1 MRTYRCA
8 VNFRQETRGLTL
20 IQCKTVPVRD
30 QRPEAAGNARRRRR
44 VRRPLA
50 RCQRRR
56 LSGPWLAAVLAAG
69 LATGCA
75 AGAAS
80 PRPAAAGGRPAPG
93 PGIAVP
99 AGSLVRVPR
108 PDYSSP
114 ASVAAAFYVAWA
126 STDAVHDQPG
136 TYLALCAPLVTAAL
150 ERQLAA
156 SQPAPAAW
164 QAMHRA
170 RLVSLVR
177 VQAVTHPDGAPAP
190 TPSAVYL
197 RVYATRV
204 TTTWAGRQV
213 ASDGITV
220 QLTRSGGRWL
230 VSAVLFY

>member
-1 MRTYRCA
+1 M
-8 VNFRQETRGLTL
+8 
-20 IQCKTVPVRD
+20 PVRG
-30 QRPEAAGNARRRRR
+30 QCPGAAGNTRRR
-44 VRRPLA
+44 A
-50 RCQRRR
+50 AA
-56 LSGPWLAAVLAAG
+56 WLAVVLAAG
-69 LATGCA
+69 LVTGCA

-80 PRPAAAGGRPAPG
+80 PHPAAVGEPPAS
-93 PGIAVP
+93 GIAVP
-99 AGSLVRVPR
+99 PGSQVRVPH
-108 PDYSSP
+108 PDYARP

-136 TYLALCAPLVTAAL
+136 TYLALCAPLVTPAL
-150 ERQLAA
+150 DRQLSV

-164 QAMHRA
+164 QAMRRA

-177 VQAVTHPDGAPAP
+177 VQAVTHPAGAPAP
-190 TPSAVYL
+190 TASVVYL

-204 TTTWAGRQV
+204 STTSAGRQA

>member
-1 MRTYRCA
+1 
-8 VNFRQETRGLTL
+8 L
-20 IQCKTVPVRD
+20 IQCKTAPARGR
-30 QRPEAAGNARRRRR
+30 RPETAVSARRRCRA
-44 VRRPLA
+44 RRPLG
-50 RCQRRR
+50 RSERR
-56 LSGPWLAAVLAAG
+56 LSGAWLAVALAA
-69 LATGCA
+69 GCA
-75 AGAAS
+75 AGAA
-80 PRPAAAGGRPAPG
+80 PQRPAAAAERPA

-99 AGSLVRVPR
+99 AGSLVRIPR
-108 PDYSSP
+108 PDYARP

-156 SQPAPAAW
+156 SQPAPFAW
-164 QAMHRA
+164 HAMRRA

-177 VQAVTHPDGAPAP
+177 VQAVTSPAGAP
-190 TPSAVYL
+190 TPTPSVVYL

-204 TTTWAGRQV
+204 TTTSAGRQV

-220 QLTRSGGRWL
+220 RLTRSGGRWL

>member
-1 MRTYRCA
+1 
-8 VNFRQETRGLTL
+8 L

-56 LSGPWLAAVLAAG
+56 LSGAWLAAVLAAG

-177 VQAVTHPDGAPAP
+177 VQAVTRPDGAPAP
-190 TPSAVYL
+190 TATVVYL

-204 TTTWAGRQV
+204 TTTWAGRQA

>member
-1 MRTYRCA
+1 MRG
-8 VNFRQETRGLTL
+8 E
-20 IQCKTVPVRD
+20 
-30 QRPEAAGNARRRRR
+30 RPETAGNARHRHRA
-44 VRRPLA
+44 RRPVA
-50 RCQRRR
+50 RSQRRQ
-56 LSGPWLAAVLAAG
+56 LSGARLAAVLAA
-69 LATGCA
+69 LLVTGCA

-80 PRPAAAGGRPAPG
+80 PRPAAAGERPAPG
-93 PGIAVP
+93 TAVP
-99 AGSLVRVPR
+99 AGSLVRVPH
-108 PDYSSP
+108 PDYARP
-114 ASVAAAFYVAWA
+114 ASVAAAFYIAWGSA
-126 STDAVHDQPG
+126 DAVHDQPG

-177 VQAVTHPDGAPAP
+177 VRAVTHPAGAPAP

-204 TTTWAGRQV
+204 TTTSAGRQV

-220 QLTRSGGRWL
+220 ELTRSGGRWL

>member
-1 MRTYRCA
+1 M
-8 VNFRQETRGLTL
+8 

-75 AGAAS
+75 TGAAS

-164 QAMHRA
+164 QAMRRA

-177 VQAVTHPDGAPAP
+177 VQAVTRPAGAPAP
-190 TPSAVYL
+190 AASVVYL

-204 TTTWAGRQV
+204 TTTSAGRQV
-213 ASDGITV
+213 ASDGVTV
-220 QLTRSGGRWL
+220 ELTRSGGRWL

>member
-1 MRTYRCA
+1 M
-8 VNFRQETRGLTL
+8 RGLTL
-20 IQCKTVPVRD
+20 IQCKTGPVRGKHP
-30 QRPEAAGNARRRRR
+30 QAAGNARRRRA
-44 VRRPLA
+44 RRPLA
-50 RCQRRR
+50 RSQRR
-56 LSGPWLAAVLAAG
+56 LSRAWLPAVVAAVLV
-69 LATGCA
+69 TGCA

-80 PRPAAAGGRPAPG
+80 PRPAVAGERPA

-108 PDYSSP
+108 PDYARP

-136 TYLALCAPLVTAAL
+136 RYLALCAPLVTPAL

-156 SQPAPAAW
+156 SPPAPAAW
-164 QAMHRA
+164 QAMRRA

-177 VQAVTHPDGAPAP
+177 VQAVTHPAGAPAP
-190 TPSAVYL
+190 TPAAVYL

-204 TTTWAGRQV
+204 TTTSAGRQV

-220 QLTRSGGRWL
+220 QLTRPPGGRWL

>member
-1 MRTYRCA
+1 M
-8 VNFRQETRGLTL
+8 

-164 QAMHRA
+164 QAMRRA

-177 VQAVTHPDGAPAP
+177 VQAVTHPAGAPAP
-190 TPSAVYL
+190 APAAVYL

-204 TTTWAGRQV
+204 TTTSAGRQV
-213 ASDGITV
+213 ASDGVTV
-220 QLTRSGGRWL
+220 RLTRSGGRWL

>member
-1 MRTYRCA
+1 M
-8 VNFRQETRGLTL
+8 RGLTL
-20 IQCKTVPVRD
+20 IQCKTAPLRER
-30 QRPEAAGNARRRRR
+30 RPEAAGNAGRRRLEGG
-44 VRRPLA
+44 PLA
-50 RCQRRR
+50 RSQRR
-56 LSGPWLAAVLAAG
+56 LSGEWLAAVVAAM
-69 LATGCA
+69 LVTGCT

-80 PRPAAAGGRPAPG
+80 PRPAVAGGRPA

-108 PDYSSP
+108 PDYARP
-114 ASVAAAFYVAWA
+114 APVAAAFYVAWA

-156 SQPAPAAW
+156 SQPAPFAW
-164 QAMHRA
+164 RAMRRA

-177 VQAVTHPDGAPAP
+177 VQAVTHPAGAPAP
-190 TPSAVYL
+190 TASVVYL

-204 TTTWAGRQV
+204 TTTPAGRQV

>member
-1 MRTYRCA
+1 MTS
-8 VNFRQETRGLTL
+8 
-20 IQCKTVPVRD
+20 CKITPVRGE
-30 QRPEAAGNARRRRR
+30 RSETAGNARHRHRA
-44 VRRPLA
+44 RRPVA
-50 RCQRRR
+50 RSQQRGQ
-56 LSGPWLAAVLAAG
+56 LSGARLAAALAA
-69 LATGCA
+69 LLVTGCA

-80 PRPAAAGGRPAPG
+80 PRPAAAGERPAPG
-93 PGIAVP
+93 TAVP

-108 PDYSSP
+108 PDYARP
-114 ASVAAAFYVAWA
+114 ASVAAAFYIAWGSA
-126 STDAVHDQPG
+126 DAVHDQPG

-156 SQPAPAAW
+156 GQPAPAAW

-204 TTTWAGRQV
+204 TTTSADRQV
-213 ASDGITV
+213 AGDGVTV
-220 QLTRSGGRWL
+220 ELTRSGGRWL

>member
-1 MRTYRCA
+1 MTS
-8 VNFRQETRGLTL
+8 
-20 IQCKTVPVRD
+20 CKITPVRGE
-30 QRPEAAGNARRRRR
+30 RPETAGNARHRHRA
-44 VRRPLA
+44 RRPLA
-50 RCQRRR
+50 RSQRRR
-56 LSGPWLAAVLAAG
+56 LSGARLAAALAAVLV
-69 LATGCA
+69 TGCA

-80 PRPAAAGGRPAPG
+80 PRPAAAGERPAPG
-93 PGIAVP
+93 TAVP
-99 AGSLVRVPR
+99 AGSLVRVPH
-108 PDYSSP
+108 PDYARP
-114 ASVAAAFYVAWA
+114 ASVAAAFYVAWG

-177 VQAVTHPDGAPAP
+177 VRAVTHPAGAPAP

-204 TTTWAGRQV
+204 TTTSAGRQV
-213 ASDGITV
+213 ASDGVTV
-220 QLTRSGGRWL
+220 ELTRSGGRWL

>member
-1 MRTYRCA
+1 M
-8 VNFRQETRGLTL
+8 

-44 VRRPLA
+44 ASRGAGRPLA

-204 TTTWAGRQV
+204 TTTSAGRQV

>member
-1 MRTYRCA
+1 
-8 VNFRQETRGLTL
+8 LTL
-20 IQCKTVPVRD
+20 IQRKTAAVREK
-30 QRPEAAGNARRRRR
+30 RPKAAGNAGRRRPAGG
-44 VRRPLA
+44 PLA
-50 RCQRRR
+50 CSQRR
-56 LSGPWLAAVLAAG
+56 LSGEWLAAVVAVVLV
-69 LATGCA
+69 TGCA

-80 PRPAAAGGRPAPG
+80 PRPAVAGERPAPG
-93 PGIAVP
+93 FAVP
-99 AGSLVRVPR
+99 AGSLVRVPS
-108 PDYSSP
+108 PDYARP

-136 TYLALCAPLVTAAL
+136 RYLALCAPLVTPAL

-164 QAMHRA
+164 QAMRRA

-177 VQAVTHPDGAPAP
+177 VQAVTHPAGAPAP
-190 TPSAVYL
+190 TASVVYL

-204 TTTWAGRQV
+204 TTTSAGRQV

>member
-1 MRTYRCA
+1 M
-8 VNFRQETRGLTL
+8 

-108 PDYSSP
+108 PDYSSS

-136 TYLALCAPLVTAAL
+136 TYLALCAPLVTPAL

-164 QAMHRA
+164 QAMRRA

-177 VQAVTHPDGAPAP
+177 VRAVTHPDGAPAP
-190 TPSAVYL
+190 APATVYL

-204 TTTWAGRQV
+204 TTTWAGRQA

>member
-1 MRTYRCA
+1 M
-8 VNFRQETRGLTL
+8 RGLTL
-20 IQCKTVPVRD
+20 TSCKITPVRGE
-30 QRPEAAGNARRRRR
+30 RPETAGNARHRHRA
-44 VRRPLA
+44 RRPVA
-50 RCQRRR
+50 RSQQRRQ
-56 LSGPWLAAVLAAG
+56 LSGARLAAALAA
-69 LATGCA
+69 LLVTGCA

-80 PRPAAAGGRPAPG
+80 PRPAAAGERPVPG
-93 PGIAVP
+93 TAVP
-99 AGSLVRVPR
+99 AGSLVRVPH
-108 PDYSSP
+108 PDYARP
-114 ASVAAAFYVAWA
+114 ASVAAAFYIAWGSA
-126 STDAVHDQPG
+126 DAVHDQPG

-177 VQAVTHPDGAPAP
+177 VRAVIHPAGAPAP

-204 TTTWAGRQV
+204 TTTPAGRQ
-213 ASDGITV
+213 ASGDGITV
-220 QLTRSGGRWL
+220 ELTRSGGRWL